1 MADNSSLPMNIKI
14 PRMRTVADAVKE
26 LKALDENTAVT
37 EYYVRSLA
45 VTGAI
50 PRVKSGK
57 KYLINLDSLIEH
69 LSGSNCDCF

>member
-1 MADNSSLPMNIKI
+1 MADNFSLPMNIKI

-37 EYYVRSLA
+37 EYYVRQLA
-45 VTGAI
+45 ISGAI

-69 LSGSNCDCF
+69 LSGKNPA

>member
-1 MADNSSLPMNIKI
+1 MADNFSLPMNIKI
-14 PRMRTVADAVKE
+14 PRMRTVSDAVKE
-26 LKALDENTAVT
+26 LKVLDENTAVT

-45 VTGAI
+45 VTGTI

-69 LSGSNCDCF
+69 LSGENPA

>member
-1 MADNSSLPMNIKI
+1 MKGAKTMTKDSDINIKI

-37 EYYVRSLA
+37 EYYVRQLA
-45 VTGAI
+45 VTGSI

-69 LSGSNCDCF
+69 LRG